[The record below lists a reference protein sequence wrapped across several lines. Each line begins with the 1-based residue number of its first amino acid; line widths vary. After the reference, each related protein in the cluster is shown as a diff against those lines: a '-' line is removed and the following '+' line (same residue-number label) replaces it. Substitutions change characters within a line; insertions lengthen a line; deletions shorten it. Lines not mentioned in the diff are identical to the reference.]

1 MLMAALQKG
10 HFGKGHLQ
18 DQNPPAG
25 KKRRKTK
32 RKSRGGQKTVNK
44 PLKLKTMPAKIDK
57 GKR

>member
-1 MLMAALQKG
+1 MAALQKG

-25 KKRRKTK
+25 KKRRNTK

-44 PLKLKTMPAKIDK
+44 PLKLKTIPAIWKEK
-57 GKR
+57 